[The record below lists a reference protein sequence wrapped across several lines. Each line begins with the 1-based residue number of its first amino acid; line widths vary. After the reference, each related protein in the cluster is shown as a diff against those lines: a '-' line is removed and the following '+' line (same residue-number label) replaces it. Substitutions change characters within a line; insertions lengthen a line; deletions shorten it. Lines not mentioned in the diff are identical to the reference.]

1 MKTIKTKII
10 LLSLS
15 ALVIAVGVS
24 WRTIPVHAGLYPPE
38 AYKAC
43 EGKKPGQPGRITN
56 QRGDLLQGICT
67 SVPEGLVLLK
77 PRWTRAEDLKTPSR
91 NAANICKGKKAGTK
105 VHFAGKNKELISG
118 KCDKKDGKVEFFP
131 DKSNTTK

>member
-1 MKTIKTKII
+1 MTHAKKS
-10 LLSLS
+10 LLCLQ
-15 ALVIAVGVS
+15 ALIFGLCVFGG
-24 WRTIPVHAGLYPPE
+24 TLLVHAGLYPPE
-38 AYKAC
+38 AYQAC

-77 PRWTRAEDLKTPSR
+77 PRWTRAEDLTKPAR

-105 VHFAGKNKELISG
+105 VHFVGKNKELISG
-118 KCDKKDGKVEFFP
+118 KCDKKQGKIEFFP
-131 DKSNTTK
+131 DKSK